1 MRIDGIKGGLQ
12 MRKIGGLLLLIG
24 LCILIVWGIVQW
36 IREIFPS
43 VPDYVS
49 VAIVL
54 ALVGLC
60 LIIFSL
66 IRERLKD
73 KEEDKKKF
81 KGVEK

>member
-1 MRIDGIKGGLQ
+1 

>member
-1 MRIDGIKGGLQ
+1 

-24 LCILIVWGIVQW
+24 ICILTVWGIIQW

-49 VAIVL
+49 VAIVI
-54 ALVGLC
+54 AFIGLC
-60 LIIFSL
+60 LIIISL
-66 IRERLKD
+66 IRERIKD
-73 KEEDKKKF
+73 TEEDKKKF